1 MVADPLQDFV
11 VVLETADGTLR
22 TYQPEAF
29 RLAAR
34 CPSTL
39 LLSTCV
45 ERYNARMKREGIRE
59 HVSLKM
65 RPPDGRRR

>member
-1 MVADPLQDFV
+1 MAEDVLRDFV
-11 VVLETADGTLR
+11 VVLETADGTIR
-22 TYQPEAF
+22 SYKPEAF

-45 ERYNARMKREGIRE
+45 ERYNARMTREGINE
-59 HVSLKM
+59 HARLVPRKK
-65 RPPDGRRR
+65 